1 MTETI
6 GNYSLTA
13 AVLVAAVALLATI
26 AAGRFESKK
35 ALLLAKLGIAAM
47 AGLFAVASLALIDA
61 LVHSDFS
68 IAYVGRFTERALPVG
83 YKLAAFWAGQEG
95 SLLLWALLLATLCTI
110 AVFTLNRD
118 TGLRP
123 VLEASEH
130 QSDRNSKTP
139 STGQRPVSQAGISQ
153 SAVTV
158 AVLAV
163 VCAFFACLMLYA
175 ANPFALATEQI
186 TDGHGLNPMLQD
198 PGMIAH
204 PPTLFFGYAGFT
216 IPFAMMVAA
225 LASGRRD
232 DKWIDG
238 IRRWTLVSWLFLT
251 VGILL
256 GAQWAYVELGWGGYW
271 AWDPVENAS
280 LLPWLTA
287 TALMHSMTIQQ
298 HRGMFRGWNALLIA
312 ATFVLCIFGTY
323 LTRSGLVDS
332 VHTFGESLVGTFFL
346 GFLALTIVFSLALL
360 IVRRKLLRGEQKLEA
375 LVSREGAFL
384 ATNVLLLIMTAA
396 TLIGTIFPAI
406 SGAITGTRTTLG
418 QPFYNKVV
426 GPMAMVLIALMSIGP
441 MLGFGKEAARKLTRA
456 ILAPAAVAAVAAT
469 WLALRGIHNAWAL
482 AAAFI
487 VTTTAAAILF
497 SLLRATIERVR
508 ENGENPLLALVRLI
522 DANHRR
528 YGGQIV
534 HVGIA
539 MILVG
544 VVGSSLFNTKRDV
557 PLTAGETAQVGRY
570 TLKLQS
576 VAMADGPNYRGLR
589 ATITLTD
596 ANHTTTLTPERRR
609 YEKAENANSV
619 VAIESNWRE
628 DLYVNLAD
636 WSDDGKTA
644 VVEAIVNPLVSWIW
658 TGGYVLLAGTLVS
671 LSPRLMRRPATVL
684 DSREPIPAR
693 RQTARVTPRLV
704 PEA

>member
-6 GNYSLTA
+6 GNYSLSA
-13 AVLVAAVALLATI
+13 AVLVAAIALLATI
-26 AAGRFESKK
+26 AAGRFASNK
-35 ALLLAKLGIAAM
+35 ALAIAKLGVAAM
-47 AGLFAVASLALIDA
+47 AGLFTVASLALAYA
-61 LVHSDFS
+61 LVHNDFTL
-68 IAYVGRFTERALPVG
+68 AYVGRFTERALPLG

-95 SLLLWALLLATLCTI
+95 SLLLWAWLLAVLSTV
-110 AVFTLNRD
+110 AVFLPPKDEKR
-118 TGLRP
+118 
-123 VLEASEH
+123 
-130 QSDRNSKTP
+130 
-139 STGQRPVSQAGISQ
+139 GIGQ
-153 SAVTV
+153 SALTV
-158 AVLAV
+158 AVLAI

-175 ANPFALATEQI
+175 ANPFAPAADVIE
-186 TDGHGLNPMLQD
+186 DGHGLNPMLQD

-204 PPTLFFGYAGFT
+204 PPALFFGYAGFT

-225 LASGRRD
+225 LISGRRD

-238 IRRWTLVSWLFLT
+238 IRRWTLVSWLLLT

-287 TALMHSMTIQQ
+287 TALLHSITVQQ
-298 HRGMFRGWNALLIA
+298 HRGMFRGWNAVLIA
-312 ATFVLCIFGTY
+312 ITFILCVFGTY

-346 GFLALTIVFSLALL
+346 GFLAIVSLFSVILL
-360 IVRRKLLRGEQKLEA
+360 IARRKLLKGDHRLEA
-375 LVSREGAFL
+375 LIGREGAFL
-384 ATNVLLLIMTAA
+384 ATNALLVVMAAA

-426 GPMAMVLIALMSIGP
+426 GPMAMVLIALMSFGP
-441 MLGFGKEAARKLTRA
+441 LLGFGKDAARKLASSLIIPA
-456 ILAPAAVAAVAAT
+456 ILAAAATT

-482 AAAFI
+482 AAASI
-487 VTTTAAAILF
+487 VTITAAAI
-497 SLLRATIERVR
+497 VV
-508 ENGENPLLALVRLI
+508 ALVRAAISAAQTNQENLVTAALRLI

-544 VVGSSLFNTKRDV
+544 VVGSSLFNAKRQV
-557 PLTAGETAQVGRY
+557 PLALGQTTDVGRY
-570 TLKLQS
+570 TLRLDS
-576 VAMADGPNYRGLR
+576 VATVDGVNYSGIR
-589 ATITLTD
+589 ATLTLTD
-596 ANHTTTLTPERRR
+596 AKHTTVLTPERRR
-609 YEKAENANSV
+609 YDKEDHANSF

-658 TGGYVLLAGTLVS
+658 TGGYLLLAGTLVC
-671 LSPRLMRRPATVL
+671 LSPRL
-684 DSREPIPAR
+684 AR
-693 RQTARVTPRLV
+693 RSSVVVLENSRDAKTRRGTVREVVTPRLM
-704 PEA
+704 PEALS